1 MKKVEILK
9 AGPVC
14 LNQTGAVCQCKVG
27 DIVEVTED
35 CARILVKNVGRYHE
49 PMDTKA
55 EKKEPENKMQKD
67 VPENKSENKSD
78 NNSWNNFGNKKSKKG
93 KNKVD

>member
-27 DIVEVTED
+27 DIVEVTES

-49 PMDTKA
+49 QIDTKS
-55 EKKEPENKMQKD
+55 EKKEPENKMLKAE
-67 VPENKSENKSD
+67 PENKSSSKTS
-78 NNSWNNFGNKKSKKG
+78 KKHKSKG
-93 KNKVD
+93 G